1 MHNDSHMKNY
11 QFETPYYQPLAPI
24 STYAVAQGLAQLFHK
39 QEVVGSNPLLPTYHL
54 VVLLPFYLDLLCA
67 CMGVCIVCLCMRMCM
82 ASKSLQKRS
91 ELESVGHLIQRS
103 SLLLS

>member
-1 MHNDSHMKNY
+1 MKKY
-11 QFETPYYQPLAPI
+11 QFETPYYHQLAPI

-39 QEVVGSNPLLPTYHL
+39 QEVVRSNSLIGTYHL
-54 VVLLPFYLDLLCA
+54 SFPVAVLSLASACA